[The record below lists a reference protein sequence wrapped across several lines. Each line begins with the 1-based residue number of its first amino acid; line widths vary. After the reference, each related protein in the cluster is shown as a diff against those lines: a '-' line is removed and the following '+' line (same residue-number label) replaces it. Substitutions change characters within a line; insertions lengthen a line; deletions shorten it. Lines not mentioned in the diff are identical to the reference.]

1 MEREIL
7 YHEDF
12 DFGPYALYMAEK
24 YNSSD
29 DYFYTWESYM
39 QKKTRKQH

>member
-24 YNSSD
+24 YNSPD
-29 DYFYTWESYM
+29 GYFTHGNHIC
-39 QKKTRKQH
+39 KKTRKQH